1 MTRYQA
7 LAVVAAAG
15 TYLLIVVGAVVR
27 VTGSGLGCPDWP
39 TCHGQLVPPLEPT
52 AIIEYTHRFLGA
64 VVSPLILATTIGAW
78 LVRRRDRAVLVP
90 ATLVPV
96 LLAIQI
102 VLGMIVV
109 RRELPA
115 MEVLVHLVFAMA
127 ILGLL
132 VWTAIAAGPA
142 PRPRPGAT
150 AADAV
155 GARRLVGWAHAT
167 TTVIFLLL
175 IVGAYVQATG
185 AGYACVGFPGCN
197 GQALP
202 FGSNH
207 LVDLHLFHR
216 LLAYAVAVLTA
227 VVLWQA
233 WRHWRWLPAVP
244 RTATLLAALIVV
256 QIGIG
261 AVLVSTALPPH
272 ARGAH
277 VAGAAAVWAAA
288 VALTCLVARGR
299 RLIPTLRQPGAP
311 RPGAAAP
318 ADETPSPVP
327 TPNLAS
333 AYLSLTK
340 PRIIVLLLVTTLL
353 PMIVAANGWPPLPLM
368 LATLVGGAMAAAAG
382 NAINCYCD
390 RDIDA
395 LMGRTVWRP
404 LPAGVLAPEQALRFG
419 LALAVGAFVV
429 LALGANLLAAVLA
442 EVGFLFYVFVY
453 TRWLK
458 RTSPSN
464 IVIGGAAGAVP
475 PLVGWA
481 AVTGDL
487 SLLPVALFAIV
498 FYWTPPHFWALA
510 LLIKEEYEK
519 ARVPML
525 PIVRGEA
532 ETRRQIL
539 LYSLL
544 LLALTVALYSFH
556 LTGLFY
562 LLAAVALGGLLVY
575 YAARLLREATRA
587 AALRLYK
594 YSLLYLALIFAA
606 VVVDRQVFR

>member
-1 MTRYQA
+1 MTGYQA
-7 LAVVAAAG
+7 LAAAAAAG
-15 TYLLIVVGAVVR
+15 TYLLIVVGAIVR

-39 TCHGQLVPPLEPT
+39 TCHGQLVPPLET
-52 AIIEYTHRFLGA
+52 AAIIEYTHRLLGA
-64 VVSPLILATTIGAW
+64 LVSPLILATTVGAW
-78 LVRRRDRAVLVP
+78 LVRRRDRAVVVP
-90 ATLVPV
+90 ATLAPI

-102 VLGMIVV
+102 VLGMVVV

-142 PRPRPGAT
+142 PQPRPGAN
-150 AADAV
+150 AADAI
-155 GARRLVGWAHAT
+155 GARRLIGWAHAT
-167 TTVIFLLL
+167 TTVVFLLL
-175 IVGAYVQATG
+175 VVGAYVQATG

-197 GQALP
+197 GEALP
-202 FGSNH
+202 FGANR
-207 LVDLHLFHR
+207 LVDIHLLHR
-216 LLAYAVAVLTA
+216 LLAYTLAALGA
-227 VVLWQA
+227 VVVWQA

-244 RTATLLAALIVV
+244 RTATLLGLLILA

-261 AVLVSTALPPH
+261 AVLVSTALPAH
-272 ARGAH
+272 ARAAH

-299 RLIPTLRQPGAP
+299 RLIPTLESPPGTRPGEMVPPEESRQPV
-311 RPGAAAP
+311 
-318 ADETPSPVP
+318 PSP
-327 TPNLAS
+327 NLVG
-333 AYLSLTK
+333 AYVNLTK

-353 PMIVAANGWPPLPLM
+353 PMIVAADGWPSLPLM
-368 LATLVGGAMAAAAG
+368 LATLVGGAMAAGAG
-382 NAINCYCD
+382 NAINCYLD

-404 LPAGVLAPEQALRFG
+404 LPAGVLTPGQALRFG
-419 LALAVGAFVV
+419 LALAVGSFIV
-429 LALGANLLAAVLA
+429 LAVGANLLAAVLA
-442 EVGFLFYVFVY
+442 QVGFLFYVFVY

-481 AVTGDL
+481 AVTGEL
-487 SLLPVALFAIV
+487 SLLPVCLFAIV

-539 LYSLL
+539 LYCLL
-544 LLALTVALYSFH
+544 LVALTVALYSFQ

-562 LLAAVALGGLLVY
+562 LVAAVALGGLFVY
-575 YAARLLREATRA
+575 YSARLLREATRA

-606 VVVDRQVFR
+606 VVVDHQVFR